1 MQAQIQIP
9 NGPRVTVQAAAAGCF
24 SLVQAK
30 GAVSTITCGSRTT
43 PERVHDIKI
52 ERGTR

>member
-1 MQAQIQIP
+1 MQAQVQIP

-30 GAVSTITCGSRTT
+30 GVVTTITCGSRTT
-43 PERVHDIKI
+43 PDHAPRLKLE
-52 ERGTR
+52 